1 MSTQLVYVNRRK
13 KLESGQRTTSLH
25 WMLNKP
31 GLIGS
36 VLSKVKPENR
46 ELYFMLGQFGKC
58 SQDVSVHH
66 AHSVTSSKAML
77 SLQMSPLSLFSMTLL
92 SGQVHTS
99 CLYLV

>member
-1 MSTQLVYVNRRK
+1 MYVDRRK

-31 GLIGS
+31 GLIGD
-36 VLSKVKPENR
+36 VLSKTKPENR

-58 SQDVSVHH
+58 TQDILVHH
-66 AHSVTSSKAML
+66 AHNATSSQSTL

-99 CLYLV
+99 CSYLV

>member
-1 MSTQLVYVNRRK
+1 VYVDRRK

-31 GLIGS
+31 GLIGN
-36 VLSKVKPENR
+36 VLSKVKPESR
-46 ELYFMLGQFGKC
+46 ELYFMLGQFSKC
-58 SQDVSVHH
+58 TQDILVHQAHNATLSQS
-66 AHSVTSSKAML
+66 TL

-99 CLYLV
+99 CSYLV

>member
-1 MSTQLVYVNRRK
+1 MYVDRRK

-31 GLIGS
+31 GLIRT

-58 SQDVSVHH
+58 TQDISVHH
-66 AHSVTSSKAML
+66 AHNATLSQAML
-77 SLQMSPLSLFSMTLL
+77 SLQMSPLSLFFMTLL

-99 CLYLV
+99 CSYLV